1 MARLI
6 KRTNNNYTNIS
17 NILVRDKR
25 LTWKA
30 RGIFLYMWSQA
41 DNWQFYV
48 REIASHAVD
57 GERALTS
64 GLKELEECGYL
75 IRKHRIAKHGGFA
88 GMDWI
93 LTDCPEINKTSEK
106 HQPQNNTDD
115 KKAENSEKNVQ
126 NVSDAK
132 CTGYNLYPIQNS
144 SLRNNNNKN
153 YQQQEITKESNT
165 NSASH
170 SNAPSVSQLEN
181 EFETVWSKYP
191 NKKGKKQAFNHY
203 KAWRKSSAKHTN
215 EYLLER
221 LKVYMTDLQQNSW
234 KHPMN
239 GSTWFNG
246 RFDDELETEN
256 VAPANKYEQ
265 EGYYDDYKDFVRDDG
280 KGDNLLDGVSDDE
293 LPF

>member
-1 MARLI
+1 MADEFEGSRIFLNIPVFAARDKDLLKKTKSLLLLGEIVSMLNTTGKFFMSNKTIAKRLDCTPQAVNNYLQLLEEKKLIVRTKVHDKNTNAIVGRIIKAGPALINARLLGLTTDVGEGSKQAFKGVVNERLYKDNNLKEQY
-6 KRTNNNYTNIS
+6 KRTNI
-17 NILVRDKR
+17 
-25 LTWKA
+25 
-30 RGIFLYMWSQA
+30 
-41 DNWQFYV
+41 
-48 REIASHAVD
+48 
-57 GERALTS
+57 
-64 GLKELEECGYL
+64 
-75 IRKHRIAKHGGFA
+75 
-88 GMDWI
+88 
-93 LTDCPEINKTSEK
+93 
-106 HQPQNNTDD
+106 
-115 KKAENSEKNVQ
+115 
-126 NVSDAK
+126 
-132 CTGYNLYPIQNS
+132 
-144 SLRNNNNKN
+144 
-153 YQQQEITKESNT
+153 

-181 EFETVWSKYP
+181 EFEEVWSKYP

-221 LKVYMTDLQQNSW
+221 LKIYMVDLQKNSW